1 MEGVPNMFGENGKD
15 FRIKNLSYLMKT
27 LELECKR
34 YEKSD
39 PRLASIFGA
48 AMTAIRMLTKRCIF
62 LNAAMN
68 GELTN
73 NIEQF
78 MGGDDCC
85 GK

>member
-1 MEGVPNMFGENGKD
+1 MEGVSNMFGENGQG
-15 FRIKNLSYLMKT
+15 FTIKNLSYLMKT

-48 AMTAIRMLTKRCIF
+48 AMIAIKMLTKRCIF

-73 NIEQF
+73 NIDQF
-78 MGGDDCC
+78 MGEDDYS